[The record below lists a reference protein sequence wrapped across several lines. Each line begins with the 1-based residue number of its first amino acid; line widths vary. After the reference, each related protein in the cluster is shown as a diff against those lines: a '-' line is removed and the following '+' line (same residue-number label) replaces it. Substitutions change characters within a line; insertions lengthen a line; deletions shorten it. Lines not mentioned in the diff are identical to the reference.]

1 MTALNSRPIRRA
13 APDPISVFDAPVLP
27 ADVLLANPRVVRALW
42 ALVQEAAAARR
53 PVEAERK
60 HRERPLGG
68 V

>member
-13 APDPISVFDAPVLP
+13 APDPISMFDAPVLP
-27 ADVLLANPRVVRALW
+27 DDVLLANPRVVRALW
-42 ALVQEAAAARR
+42 ALVQEATAAGL

-60 HRERPLGG
+60 HRERSLGG